1 MPFGVH
7 YQVMLH
13 DGKYMLHAYTLHK
26 LSVTQ
31 NKACFLIF

>member
-1 MPFGVH
+1 MRFGVY

-13 DGKYMLHAYTLHK
+13 DGKYMLHDKTPHK

-31 NKACFLIF
+31 DKACFPIS